1 MGESVIPE
9 AAQGGLLALALVISA
24 NAAPVLAHLLLGRAL
39 SWPVDGG
46 RCWRDGRRILGASKT
61 WRGLV
66 VSLASTAALS
76 AWWLG
81 DAWTGLLVAALA
93 MAGDLASSFAKRR
106 RGLRSGAD
114 APGLDQR
121 PESLLPLLALR
132 GPLALGAGEAF
143 AVALAFL
150 VLDLIG
156 TRLLA
161 GLRARRAP
169 PGA

>member
-114 APGLDQR
+114 AP
-121 PESLLPLLALR
+121 
-132 GPLALGAGEAF
+132 LALGAGEAF